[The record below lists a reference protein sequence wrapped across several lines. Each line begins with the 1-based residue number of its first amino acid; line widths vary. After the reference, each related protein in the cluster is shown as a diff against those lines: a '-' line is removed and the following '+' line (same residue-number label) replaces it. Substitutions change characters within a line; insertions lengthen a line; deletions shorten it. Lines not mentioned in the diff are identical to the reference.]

1 MYEIEKEQPK
11 TVKDKAVNILGS
23 IGTFIYSFI
32 ETVVIALVIAVVLYL
47 FIMTP
52 HEVLGNSM
60 HPTYKNGEYLM
71 ANKLTYKFGEPR
83 RGDVIIFKY
92 SDTQDFIK
100 RIIGIPRDTVMIKD
114 GKVYI
119 NGNLLNEDSYLKD
132 TVYTSGGEYLAEGET
147 LTLEENEYFVL
158 GDNRPHSSDSRTF
171 GPISKDR
178 IKGKAWIVYLPLSEF
193 RIVTHEEY
201 ETS

>member
-1 MYEIEKEQPK
+1 
-11 TVKDKAVNILGS
+11 
-23 IGTFIYSFI
+23 
-32 ETVVIALVIAVVLYL
+32 
-47 FIMTP
+47 
-52 HEVLGNSM
+52 
-60 HPTYKNGEYLM
+60 M